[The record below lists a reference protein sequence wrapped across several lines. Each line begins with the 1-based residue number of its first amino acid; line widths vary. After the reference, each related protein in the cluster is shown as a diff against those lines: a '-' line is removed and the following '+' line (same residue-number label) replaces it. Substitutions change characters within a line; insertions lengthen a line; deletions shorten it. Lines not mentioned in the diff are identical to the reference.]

1 MTQAAGHADAFRL
14 DRLGASQTWQQRY
27 EQSLMGVFG
36 APQELLIHGTGC
48 WAVDSQGREL
58 LDMLG
63 GIAVNALGHA
73 HPALVGGLAE
83 QAGRMLHISN
93 LFTSIPQM
101 RLAEMLLNAAQ
112 APDGSRVFFANSG
125 SEANEAALKAV
136 LRHRKQTGRARILAL
151 EGGFHGRTTGAL
163 SLTHKPAFRDP
174 FGDLIE
180 GIEFLPPD
188 DLDALERAFAAGGG
202 AEGAVAGIFLEPIQG
217 EAGVRPLSTQYLLR
231 ARELTRRHGA
241 LLVFDEVQT
250 GIGRTGEWFRFQGA
264 AREPAAGPPEEQAG
278 ASQEANHL
286 TPDLMTLA
294 KGLGSGVPIGALV
307 AFGAE
312 SGALLG
318 AGQHGSTFGG
328 NPLAA
333 LAGQITLETI
343 QGEGLLENTQRVGA
357 QIAAGLRELPGVVE
371 VRQFGLHIGAD
382 LAPSSFGSGG
392 EEPAKELVAV
402 ARERHGLIIN
412 ATGPYT
418 IRLAPPLILSQAEAE
433 ISLTRISAALQELS
447 V

>member
-1 MTQAAGHADAFRL
+1 MIQAAGHADALRL
-14 DRLGASQTWQQRY
+14 DRLDASQTWQQRY

-36 APQELLIHGTGC
+36 TPQELLTHGEGC
-48 WAVDSQGREL
+48 WVVDSQGREL

-73 HPALVGGLAE
+73 HPALVKGLAE
-83 QAGRMLHISN
+83 QAGQLLHISN
-93 LFTSIPQM
+93 LFTSVPQM
-101 RLAEMLLNAAQ
+101 RLAEMLLNTAQ

-136 LRHRKQTGRARILAL
+136 LRHRKQTGARRILAL
-151 EGGFHGRTTGAL
+151 EGGFHGRTVGAL

-174 FGDLIE
+174 FGELIE

-188 DLDALERAFAAGGG
+188 DLDALENAFSAEAGAGGG
-202 AEGAVAGIFLEPIQG
+202 VAGIFLEPIQG
-217 EAGVRPLSTQYLLR
+217 EAGVRPLSAQYLLR
-231 ARELTRRHGA
+231 ARELTRKHGA

-264 AREPAAGPPEEQAG
+264 ARELGERVPEEPVG
-278 ASQEANHL
+278 ASQEASDL

-294 KGLGSGVPIGALV
+294 KGLGSGVPVGALV

-343 QGEGLLENTQRVGA
+343 QSEGLLENTQRLGS
-357 QIAAGLRELPGVVE
+357 QIAVGLRELPGVVE
-371 VRQFGLHIGAD
+371 VRQFGLHLGAD
-382 LAPSSFGSGG
+382 LAPSSYPGAQ
-392 EEPAKELVAV
+392 EPAKVLVTA
-402 ARERHGLIIN
+402 ARERYGLIIN
-412 ATGPYT
+412 ATGPHT
-418 IRLAPPLILSQAEAE
+418 IRLAPPLILNETDVQEFFA
-433 ISLTRISAALQELS
+433 RFGAAVRELS
-447 V
+447 A